1 MDNHHVA
8 KIATELSLN
17 AKQVEATALLFE
29 EEATVP
35 FIARYRKEAT
45 DGLDEVA
52 ITAIRDR
59 LIQLAELDK
68 RREAILKSLEEHG
81 HLTDE
86 LKAKVMAAETMA
98 VLEDIYL
105 PFRPKRRTRATVAK
119 EKGLEPL
126 ADLIFA
132 QEIEDLLKE
141 AEAYVD
147 AEKGV
152 ESVDEALAGAR
163 DIIAEAINENPEARS
178 QMRALFE
185 EEGAFQCKVIEGK
198 EEEGAKFR
206 DYFDWTEA
214 VSASPS
220 HRVLAMRRG
229 EKEGILSLRINP
241 PEERAIGLLERLFVK
256 SEGAAA
262 DQVKLAIEDGH
273 KRLLS
278 LGMETEIRVETKKRA
293 DAEAID
299 VFKGNLRELLLAAPF
314 GERSVMAI
322 DPGFRTGCKLVC
334 LDPQGTLLH
343 NDTVYPGQGEK
354 RDAEAAE
361 KIRAYCEKYTIEAI
375 AVGNGTGGR
384 ELETFI
390 KGLGLAEKVAI
401 VMINESGASVY
412 SASAAA
418 REEFPEQDLTVR
430 GAVSIGRRM
439 MDPLAELVKI
449 DAKSIGVGQYQ
460 HDVDQTA
467 LKTGLDDS
475 VMSCVNGVGVEVN
488 TASKQILTYVSG
500 LGPTLAQ
507 NILSYRKENGP
518 FKTRTD
524 LTNVPRLGPK
534 AFEQAAGFLRIRNSE
549 NALDASA
556 VHPES
561 YGVVD
566 AMAKDLGCTVADL
579 MKDPELRKKID
590 INRYVTDTVGLP
602 TLTDILAEL
611 AKPGRDPR
619 EQFEAFQFADGVEK
633 LEDLK
638 AGSSLPG
645 IVTNVTAFG
654 AFVDVG
660 VHQDGLVHVSQ
671 LADRFIKNPA
681 EFVKVGQKVTVKVME
696 VDLARKRISLSM
708 RKDPAAARTA
718 GAAREGGGERT
729 SGAGRPASGSGG
741 DRRPQGKG
749 QGRGGPK
756 RSGGRKQ
763 GGRPQG
769 RQEDRGQQETPPPGT
784 GALADALRRAGL
796 S

>member
-390 KGLGLAEKVAI
+390 
-401 VMINESGASVY
+401 
-412 SASAAA
+412 
-418 REEFPEQDLTVR
+418 
-430 GAVSIGRRM
+430 
-439 MDPLAELVKI
+439 
-449 DAKSIGVGQYQ
+449 
-460 HDVDQTA
+460 
-467 LKTGLDDS
+467 
-475 VMSCVNGVGVEVN
+475 
-488 TASKQILTYVSG
+488 
-500 LGPTLAQ
+500 
-507 NILSYRKENGP
+507 
-518 FKTRTD
+518 
-524 LTNVPRLGPK
+524 
-534 AFEQAAGFLRIRNSE
+534 
-549 NALDASA
+549 
-556 VHPES
+556 
-561 YGVVD
+561 
-566 AMAKDLGCTVADL
+566 
-579 MKDPELRKKID
+579 
-590 INRYVTDTVGLP
+590 
-602 TLTDILAEL
+602 
-611 AKPGRDPR
+611 
-619 EQFEAFQFADGVEK
+619 
-633 LEDLK
+633 
-638 AGSSLPG
+638 
-645 IVTNVTAFG
+645 
-654 AFVDVG
+654 
-660 VHQDGLVHVSQ
+660 
-671 LADRFIKNPA
+671 
-681 EFVKVGQKVTVKVME
+681 
-696 VDLARKRISLSM
+696 
-708 RKDPAAARTA
+708 
-718 GAAREGGGERT
+718 
-729 SGAGRPASGSGG
+729 
-741 DRRPQGKG
+741 
-749 QGRGGPK
+749 
-756 RSGGRKQ
+756 
-763 GGRPQG
+763 
-769 RQEDRGQQETPPPGT
+769 
-784 GALADALRRAGL
+784 
-796 S
+796 